1 MGEGDDGTPVSF
13 EGARLPAEC
22 LTATTSGEEVEALDL
37 GGGVDVENTG
47 VERCIAPMLPCVA
60 QLVAGSGEVVRMS

>member
-37 GGGVDVENTG
+37 GGVDVENTG
-47 VERCIAPMLPCVA
+47 VERCIAPMLPYVA
-60 QLVAGSGEVVRMS
+60 QLVAGSGEVARMS